1 MFVDANGKRTRED
14 DLKWTGLPLSF
25 GKKQAQF
32 DLINKYSGVN

>member
-25 GKKQAQF
+25 GKNAQF
-32 DLINKYSGVN
+32 GLINKCSGEN